1 MAQDE
6 DMHERRAA
14 GPACKI
20 IFFLFYSLKLTHHTA
35 PRLNQFVEVNINK
48 WTVADWRAGV

>member
-20 IFFLFYSLKLTHHTA
+20 TFFLFYSLKLIHHTA
-35 PRLNQFVEVNINK
+35 PWLNQFAEVNINK
-48 WTVADWRAGV
+48 WTVVDWRAGV